1 MQQRLISTTSKV
13 ACQGWRK
20 VGRIQHP
27 KWRSTKSSW
36 CSYRRPIEVQR
47 QSCHRCV
54 KSGVC
59 FHGTSKCSM
68 GSAQQSAA
76 ISKVSPNPKRRKVDW
91 GGTPESILAV
101 QLSRWQSL
109 WGHHCPLR
117 PKVAALTSRRKS
129 RRKRFRSH
137 PAKAASSG
145 ETITTKVAKSQSAK
159 RPTITQN
166 TKFPKW
172 SSGSSGRGTPAAL
185 KSAGVKSGLLDTE
198 TALGPK
204 SSGPPVLGPQK
215 PKSKSGLATCCNK
228 SRKSLTSPS
237 VRGGS
242 CAKSCCSSAIVPKSH
257 AMMQKSCQ
265 CNKSQTDH
273 GAQDGRASDKVKV
286 KTVAA
291 ERRKVKTQNP
301 QQNPN
306 TLNGK
311 SSELTHMYIKS
322 GAFAPEKLPSEKSS
336 TITVS
341 R

>member
-1 MQQRLISTTSKV
+1 MAIKVIFQSAVSSASGKV
-13 ACQGWRK
+13 AEAQRHCFRYRLPSSSLVGKVFGAITVPCGQKLPLEPVAAK
-20 VGRIQHP
+20 VGEKGSDATLQ
-27 KWRSTKSSW
+27 
-36 CSYRRPIEVQR
+36 RRQAP
-47 QSCHRCV
+47 
-54 KSGVC
+54 
-59 FHGTSKCSM
+59 
-68 GSAQQSAA
+68 A
-76 ISKVSPNPKRRKVDW
+76 RR
-91 GGTPESILAV
+91 LA
-101 QLSRWQSL
+101 R
-109 WGHHCPLR
+109 
-117 PKVAALTSRRKS
+117 
-129 RRKRFRSH
+129 
-137 PAKAASSG
+137 
-145 ETITTKVAKSQSAK
+145 SQSAK
-159 RPTITQN
+159 RPTTTQN

-215 PKSKSGLATCCNK
+215 PKSKSGLATRCNK

-242 CAKSCCSSAIVPKSH
+242 CAKSCFSSVIMPKSH
-257 AMMQKSCQ
+257 AMMQKSYQ

-301 QQNPN
+301 RQNPN

-311 SSELTHMYIKS
+311 SSELTYVH
-322 GAFAPEKLPSEKSS
+322 
-336 TITVS
+336 
-341 R
+341 